1 MTRICLLRF
10 CLEDSTM
17 DFRDI
22 FCDLVDALYQCNQLD
37 RWNKWASKWSF
48 GDLIS
53 DNIFADKVCSDESLY
68 YIYKPR
74 YACIGIKS
82 FINFVFYI
90 TDFYDNRV

>member
-1 MTRICLLRF
+1 
-10 CLEDSTM
+10 M
-17 DFRDI
+17 DFRNI

-37 RWNKWASKWSF
+37 RWNKWASKWSL
-48 GDLIS
+48 GNLIS

-82 FINFVFYI
+82 FVDFVLCI